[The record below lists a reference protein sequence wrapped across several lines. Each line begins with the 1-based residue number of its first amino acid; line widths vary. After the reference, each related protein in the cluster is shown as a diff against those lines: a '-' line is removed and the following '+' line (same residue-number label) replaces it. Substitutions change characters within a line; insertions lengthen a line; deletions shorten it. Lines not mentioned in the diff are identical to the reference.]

1 MNLVALSGSLRKA
14 SFNTGLL
21 RYAAAHAAD
30 SSSIDLA
37 DISDLPLFS
46 EDLEAAGS
54 VGPAE
59 RLRSAVSEADG
70 LLIASPEYN
79 YGMTG
84 VLKNAIDWLSRPYPQ
99 DRPTGDEAPPSG
111 HIYTIPPS
119 PLTGKPVGIMG
130 ASAGIGGT
138 IRSQLQLR
146 QSLQINSALPLAQ
159 PEVFVSFGYAGKF
172 DPATGD
178 LIDAETG
185 AYVTNLVESL
195 IAWIPV
201 AKLPQKG

>member
-1 MNLVALSGSLRKA
+1 MNIVALSGSLRRA

-21 RYAAAHAAD
+21 RYAATHAPE
-30 SSSIDLA
+30 SLSIELA
-37 DISDLPLFS
+37 DLSGLPLFS
-46 EDLEAAGS
+46 EDLEAAGDVS
-54 VGPAE
+54 SASH
-59 RLRSAVSEADG
+59 LRSMVSEADG

-79 YGMTG
+79 YGVTG

-99 DRPTGDEAPPSG
+99 DRPSGDEAPPSG

-119 PLTGKPVGIMG
+119 PLTGKLVGMMG
-130 ASAGIGGT
+130 ATAVIGGT

-185 AYVTNLVESL
+185 AYVANLVESL

-201 AKLPQKG
+201 AKLPKSV